1 MKRSRCVKK
10 TRGRGVGRGRG
21 RSRHG
26 TQKKRRIRHKMI
38 MKGGIKFETYKKIGL
53 TQAYRFT
60 KIDAPENADAFRSYT
75 FGSARRR
82 DLWMVLLRL
91 CDSMNIPVYI
101 LTSGNKN
108 GIIRA
113 LQLMNLDKYI
123 VDVLCTNEDAHF
135 NPINIAGEENFH
147 GKSKYYVISRILTRH
162 GLPTTK
168 GPDGRPIGYFL
179 DNDESNFHD
188 DSSCTSI
195 KSCLVKTTSSP
206 EEPGELDSTIR
217 ELNDNKFY
225 QLLRKEPDNLNFIPI
240 EMIESITKEV
250 EKDLVKILFLDYD
263 GVFQIHDYTPTYNL
277 DLIALLQERG
287 ISINQ
292 SVPLV

>member
-1 MKRSRCVKK
+1 
-10 TRGRGVGRGRG
+10 
-21 RSRHG
+21 
-26 TQKKRRIRHKMI
+26 
-38 MKGGIKFETYKKIGL
+38 MKGGIKIENYKKIGL
-53 TQAYRFT
+53 SQAYRFT

-75 FGSARRR
+75 FGSARRS
-82 DLWMVLLRL
+82 DLWMKLLRL

-123 VDVLCTNEDAHF
+123 FDVLCTNEDAHF
-135 NPINIAGEENFH
+135 NPIITGEENFH
-147 GKSKYYVISRILTRH
+147 GKSKYYVISKILPML

-168 GPDGRPIGYFL
+168 GSDGRPIGYFL
-179 DNDESNFHD
+179 DNDESNFVD
-188 DSSCTSI
+188 KSSCTSI
-195 KSCLVKTTSSP
+195 ESGLVETTSSP
-206 EEPGELDSTIR
+206 EEPEELDSTIR

-250 EKDLVKILFLDYD
+250 EKRLVQIMFLDYD
-263 GVFQIHDYTPTYNL
+263 GVFQIHDNTPTYNV
-277 DLIALLQERG
+277 DLIALLQARG